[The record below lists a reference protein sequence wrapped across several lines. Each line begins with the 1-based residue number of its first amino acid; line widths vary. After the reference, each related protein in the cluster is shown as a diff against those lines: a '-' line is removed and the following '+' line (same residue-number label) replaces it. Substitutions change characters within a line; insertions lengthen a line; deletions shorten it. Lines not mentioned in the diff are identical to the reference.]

1 MKKKQQPK
9 ASGKEKMIKVQ
20 WKKSVIG
27 RPEDQR
33 KTIQGLGFKRLHQI
47 RILPD
52 RPEIRGMIQKVG
64 HLVRV
69 MES

>member
-33 KTIQGLGFKRLHQI
+33 KTIQGLGFRRLHQI

-52 RPEIRGMIQKVG
+52 RPEIRGMIQRVS
-64 HLVRV
+64 HLVQV
-69 MES
+69 LES

>member
-27 RPEDQR
+27 RPENQR
-33 KTIQGLGFKRLHQI
+33 KTIQGLGFRRLHEI
-47 RILPD
+47 RMLPD
-52 RPEIRGMIQKVG
+52 RPEIRGMIQRVG
-64 HLVRV
+64 HLVHV
-69 MES
+69 LES

>member
-27 RPEDQR
+27 RPENQR
-33 KTIQGLGFKRLHQI
+33 KTIQGLGFRRLHQI

-52 RPEIRGMIQKVG
+52 RPEIRGMIQRVG
-64 HLVRV
+64 HLVQV
-69 MES
+69 LES

>member
-20 WKKSVIG
+20 WKKSTIG

-33 KTIQGLGFKRLHQI
+33 KTIQGLGFRRLHQI

-52 RPEIRGMIQKVG
+52 RPEIRGMIQRVS
-64 HLVRV
+64 HLVQV
-69 MES
+69 LES